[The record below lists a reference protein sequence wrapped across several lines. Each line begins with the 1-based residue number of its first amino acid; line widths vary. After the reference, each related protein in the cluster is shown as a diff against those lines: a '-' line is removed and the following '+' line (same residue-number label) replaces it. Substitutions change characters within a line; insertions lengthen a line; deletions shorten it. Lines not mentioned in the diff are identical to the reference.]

1 MFENEKNKKFYE
13 LPVTLENYIAS
24 LLHTELAE
32 IKSNMPNIEKTDSL
46 TEESIK
52 IDALVTNPP
61 FHCDGKYDSAFLL
74 KSFKQLKY
82 QGHGVCIVSSG
93 LLSRITTDD
102 ILVRQKLL
110 TEMDLHAI
118 ILLPENTFPKAKV
131 FSAILSFS
139 NQPPSQNDIIIINL
153 REQNLSKEILN
164 NTVLV
169 IKNPEHK
176 NIGISIQKIKR
187 LDVKPPEYILYPD
200 HYKAL
205 QSFNKQH
212 IIFPRNDMADYILQ
226 EIDKIFIEKFPDATE
241 MINGETIAYPEGKRP
256 GKDLFL
262 LKNGQELPKD
272 HKNKIGPYPLYQGK
286 GICGTTDICNVESP
300 LPTLI
305 INRVGSY
312 CGRIYYTE
320 KPCFVQT
327 NSMFLAQY
335 DQKFDPIF
343 LFFLF
348 RAANFNRWKY
358 GSAIPSIRQDIIYNT
373 AFITPSLEIQKEFAN
388 KTYPKMKQVLDI
400 WDELTYI
407 TQEVLF

>member
-1 MFENEKNKKFYE
+1 MSKSEKHEKSYE
-13 LPVTLENYIAS
+13 LPVILNNYIES
-24 LLHTELAE
+24 LLLNKQAD
-32 IKSNMPNIEKTDSL
+32 IKSNMLNIERMKSY
-46 TEESIK
+46 TEDSIK
-52 IDALVTNPP
+52 IDSLVTNLP
-61 FHCDGKYDSAFLL
+61 FHSDGKYDSAFLL
-74 KSFKQLKY
+74 KSFEQLKY

-118 ILLPENTFPKAKV
+118 VLLPENTFSKAKV

-153 REQNLSKEILN
+153 REQNLSQEILN

-187 LDVKPPEYILYPD
+187 LDVKPPEYILNPD
-200 HYKAL
+200 YYKAL
-205 QSFNKQH
+205 KSSNKQH
-212 IIFPRNDMADYILQ
+212 VLFPRNDMADCILN
-226 EIDKIFIEKFPDATE
+226 EIDKLFIENFPNATE
-241 MINGETIAYPEGKRP
+241 LISGETIICPEGKSR

-262 LKNGQELPKD
+262 LKNGQDLPKD
-272 HKNKIGPYPLYQGK
+272 HKNKTGPYPLYQGK
-286 GICGTTDICNVESP
+286 GICGTTDICNVKSP

-348 RAANFNRWKY
+348 RAANFNRWKH
-358 GSAIPSIRQDIIYNT
+358 GSAIPSIRQDVIYNT

-388 KTYPKMKQVLDI
+388 KASPKMKQVLDI

-407 TQEVLF
+407 RQEVLF